1 MKPYEER
8 LEAYAKLKEQHPDE
22 NLSFFA
28 DHFGVNMG
36 TVSRWNK
43 ALKKLD
49 IKGEALD
56 ELRTQIEKEMEA
68 KYKGIFE
75 NQEQAREEA
84 AAKKA
89 AAEKLKSE
97 NRRDH
102 FRRILNEC
110 ARETIVTSKDE
121 DITWQGHQFHIK
133 GGVPTEVPEVIAGVL
148 RDALKARG
156 QSTNTIARYQ
166 SGQYLG
172 RM

>member
-8 LEAYAKLKEQHPDE
+8 LEAFRKLKAEHPDE
-22 NLSFFA
+22 PLAFFA
-28 DHFGVNMG
+28 EHFGVNMG

-43 ALKKLD
+43 ALKKLS
-49 IKGEALD
+49 IQEEAIEEIETRLRKEYEARLHTILD
-56 ELRTQIEKEMEA
+56 EREA
-68 KYKGIFE
+68 E
-75 NQEQAREEA
+75 RAEA

-97 NRRDH
+97 NRRDY